1 MRFVIA
7 GASGL
12 LGTALRDRLARDGHD
27 VVRLVRGDPETAS
40 ESHWD
45 PYAGRLD
52 QAVIDSADVVVCLSG
67 APLTHWPWT
76 EAYKKTFTHSRVRTT
91 RTLAEAVAASPRR
104 PVFLAQN
111 GIAGYGD
118 RGDTVLTEESDTDA
132 PTFMGGVTRQ
142 WEEATRPAAEAG
154 ARVVVLRSGVVLDK
168 RGGAMK
174 PLRLV
179 FLAGAGGPLG
189 SGDQYFSTI
198 SIQDWVRA
206 VIFLA
211 SQDDCAG
218 PVNVSGPHPTTN
230 AEFGRELAR
239 ILHRPA
245 VLRVPDWPIRTAL
258 PDISSELLSSA
269 RVEPGRLL
277 AAGFEFDHPTVHDRL
292 AAALG

>member
-12 LGTALRDRLARDGHD
+12 LGTALRDRLAGEGHE
-27 VVRLVRGDPETAS
+27 VVRLVRGRQETAS
-40 ESHWD
+40 ESSWD

-52 QAVIDSADVVVCLSG
+52 QSVIDGADVVVCLSG
-67 APLTHWPWT
+67 APLAHWPWT
-76 EAYKKTFTHSRVRTT
+76 ESYKKTFTDSRVRTT
-91 RTLAEAVAASPRR
+91 RTLAEAVAASPRK
-104 PVFLAQN
+104 PVLLAQN

-154 ARVVVLRSGVVLDK
+154 ARVVVLRSSVVLDR
-168 RGGAMK
+168 RGGALK

-179 FLAGAGGPLG
+179 FQAGAGGPLG

-198 SIQDWVRA
+198 SAQDWVRA

-211 SQDDCAG
+211 GRDDCSG
-218 PVNVSGPHPTTN
+218 PINVSGPNPTTN
-230 AEFGRELAR
+230 AEFGQELAR

-245 VLRVPDWPIRTAL
+245 VLRVPAWPIRAAL
-258 PDISSELLSSA
+258 ADISSELLSST
-269 RVEPGRLL
+269 RVEPAQLL
-277 AAGFEFDHPTVHDRL
+277 AAGFEFDHPTLHDRL
-292 AAALG
+292 VAALG

>member
-12 LGTALRDRLARDGHD
+12 LGTALRDRLAGDGHE
-27 VVRLVRGDPETAS
+27 VVRLVRGRPETAS
-40 ESHWD
+40 ESRWD
-45 PYAGRLD
+45 PYDGQVD

-76 EAYKKTFTHSRVRTT
+76 EAYKKTFTDSRVRTT
-91 RTLAEAVAASPRR
+91 RTLAQAVAASPRK
-104 PVFLAQN
+104 PVLLAQN

-118 RGDTVLTEESDTDA
+118 RGDAVLTEESDTGA
-132 PTFMGGVTRQ
+132 STFMGGVTRQ

-154 ARVVVLRSGVVLDK
+154 ARVVVLRTAVVLDG
-168 RGGAMK
+168 RGGALK
-174 PLRLV
+174 PLKLV
-179 FLAGAGGPLG
+179 FQVGAGGPLG
-189 SGDQYFSTI
+189 SGNQYFSTI
-198 SIQDWVRA
+198 SIHDWVRA

-211 SQDDCAG
+211 CQDDCAG
-218 PVNVSGPHPTTN
+218 PFNLSGPNPTTN

-245 VLRVPDWPIRTAL
+245 VLRVPAWPIRAAL

-269 RVEPGRLL
+269 RVEPTRLL
-277 AAGFEFDHPTVHDRL
+277 AAGFRFDHPTVHDRL
-292 AAALG
+292 VAALG